1 MNENADPYLREIMT
15 RDYREIAKLENESR
29 A

>member
-15 RDYREIAKLENESR
+15 RDYREIAKYKKKKLK
-29 A
+29 